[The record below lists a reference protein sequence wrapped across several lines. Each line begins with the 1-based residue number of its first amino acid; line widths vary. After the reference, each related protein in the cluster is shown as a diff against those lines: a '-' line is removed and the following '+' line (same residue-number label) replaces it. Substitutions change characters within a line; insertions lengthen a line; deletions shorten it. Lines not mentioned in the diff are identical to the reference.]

1 MQTIMNQ
8 KESIQRQYSDD
19 KNLSARIKLHA
30 KHSTNKQGFVPWLFT
45 QYRFSANDSILELG
59 CGNGGQWEG
68 RIGKLPGNC
77 CLTLSDYSEG
87 MVSTVEEKFSNQF
100 YNVDFK
106 QVDIQDIP
114 FADESFDVVIANHM
128 LYHVPDLNKAL
139 LEVRRVLKTGGYFY
153 VATNGNGGL
162 RPFLH
167 NALKQFDAETTAF
180 TQEFSFNLENGKTM
194 LAPYF
199 SSVERVDYEDSL
211 SITETQDL
219 MDWIKS
225 AITFSGYMDEKFE
238 GLYDYFEAIRQ
249 RDGAINIP
257 KEVGMF
263 ICIK

>member
-1 MQTIMNQ
+1 MTKN
-8 KESIQRQYSDD
+8 ESVQQQYSSD

-30 KHSTNKQGFVPWLFT
+30 KHSTNKQGFVPWLFE
-45 QYRFSANDSILELG
+45 QYRFSDGDSILELG
-59 CGNGGQWEG
+59 CGNGGQWESQID
-68 RIGKLPGNC
+68 RLPDNC

-87 MVSTVEEKFSNQF
+87 MVGAVKKKFSGQF
-100 YNVDFK
+100 RNIDFK

-114 FADESFDVVIANHM
+114 FGDESFDVVIANHM
-128 LYHVPDLNKAL
+128 LYHVPDLDKAL

-180 TQEFSFNLENGKTM
+180 TQEISFNLENGKAI

-199 SSVERVDYEDSL
+199 SSVERIDYEDSL

-225 AITFSGYMDEKFE
+225 TITFSGYLEEKFE
-238 GLYDYFEAIRQ
+238 GLYEYFETIKQ
-249 RDGAINIP
+249 RDGAINVS

-263 ICIK
+263 ICVK